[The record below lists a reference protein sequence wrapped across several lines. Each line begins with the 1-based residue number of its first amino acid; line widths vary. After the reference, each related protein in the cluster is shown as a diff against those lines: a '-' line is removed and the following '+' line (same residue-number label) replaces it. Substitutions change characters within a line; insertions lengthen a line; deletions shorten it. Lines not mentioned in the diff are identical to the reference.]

1 MEQFHRLEDAIPAW
15 RAKARLIAEADP
27 RPRRSVEPEVARLP
41 ADGLP
46 YQRIASACLVW
57 MTERGCWPNQAADKT
72 RVASEI
78 EAALRSLVPPS
89 PPPRQSGD
97 VRGSA
102 WAVTGA
108 VGSAIGALL
117 VSPLTF
123 LWFDNRLIGLFL
135 GGTLGAFLAVRGV
148 SALLERPR
156 LVAVVRSATA
166 LSSGGVVMG
175 GVWRAIRGEALGL
188 SRSVL
193 WLMAV
198 PLVLSVLQPRSAADG
213 PAPVR
218 DDAARKADIARAA
231 DMALAVA
238 WAHPERLAAPLGAMR
253 AEPDRLP
260 RPVIVALTQL
270 QADIVRG
277 GSDKDI
283 RDSCDDLMQRLQESG
298 YAWTSIPKG
307 TAFEPEMAG
316 LFEVFGSIPSGASV
330 RTQRA
335 AMTRDGQLVHKG
347 ELRRV

>member
-1 MEQFHRLEDAIPAW
+1 MEELHRLEDAIPAW

-27 RPRRSVEPEVARLP
+27 RPRRDAEPAGRAL
-41 ADGLP
+41 DTLP
-46 YQRIASACLVW
+46 YQRIASACLAW
-57 MTERGCWPNQAADKT
+57 MTERGYWPNQAADKT
-72 RVASEI
+72 RVVNEI
-78 EAALRSLVPPS
+78 EAALRSLVPVS

-135 GGTLGAFLAVRGV
+135 GGALGAFLAVRGV

-188 SRSVL
+188 GRSVL

-198 PLVLSVLQPRSAADG
+198 PLVLSVLRPRLPGDA
-213 PAPVR
+213 APVR

-238 WAHPERLAAPLGAMR
+238 WAHPERLAAPPGAKR
-253 AEPDRLP
+253 AEADRLP

-298 YAWTSIPKG
+298 YEWTSIPKG
-307 TAFEPEMAG
+307 TPYEPEMAG